1 MQSLPKRIHFEGVL
15 HIQNGNSFRRSSDN
29 NLGLRVGSQ
38 LDISLYCERMT
49 IKSRRELREQMR
61 KVKSVETSGE
71 RQRKRFIESHL
82 PVEEKVK
89 MSVGQSH
96 RFLYEEEDFNNG
108 ML

>member
-1 MQSLPKRIHFEGVL
+1 
-15 HIQNGNSFRRSSDN
+15 
-29 NLGLRVGSQ
+29 
-38 LDISLYCERMT
+38 
-49 IKSRRELREQMR
+49 MR